1 MNRRTVLVVLPLLA
15 AALLAA
21 GCGGDDNGS
30 TTATEDTSAT
40 GEATTLQ
47 LAADPSGAL
56 AFDKTSLE
64 APAGTVTVELTNDSS
79 VPHNVEVEGNGVE
92 EESDTITAATTSL
105 TVDLEPGTY
114 EFYCAVPGHKEA
126 GMEGTLTVS

>member
-1 MNRRTVLVVLPLLA
+1 MNRRTVLVVLPLLV

-30 TTATEDTSAT
+30 TTATEDTTAT
-40 GEATTLQ
+40 GETTSLQ

-56 AFDKTSLE
+56 AFDTTSLE
-64 APAGTVTVELTNDSS
+64 APAGSVTIELTNDSS
-79 VPHNVEVEGNGVE
+79 VAHNVKVEGNGVE
-92 EESDTITAATTSL
+92 EQSDTVSDGTTSV
-105 TVDLEPGTY
+105 TVDVEPGTY
-114 EFYCAVPGHKEA
+114 EFYCAVPGHREA

>member
-1 MNRRTVLVVLPLLA
+1 MDRPRVLVVLPLIA

-30 TTATEDTSAT
+30 TTATEDTTAT

-92 EESDTITAATTSL
+92 EESDTITGSTTSV

>member
-1 MNRRTVLVVLPLLA
+1 MHRRAVCTVLPLVVA
-15 AALLAA
+15 GVLAA
-21 GCGGDDNGS
+21 GCGGDGDENG
-30 TTATEDTSAT
+30 TATTQAE
-40 GEATTLQ
+40 GTTLQ
-47 LAADPSGAL
+47 LAADQGGAL
-56 AFDKTSLE
+56 AFDKTTLD
-64 APAGTVTVELTNDSS
+64 APAGTVTIELTNDSS

-92 EESDTITAATTSL
+92 AKSDTVTGETTSV

>member
-1 MNRRTVLVVLPLLA
+1 MKRRTVPVVLSLLA

-30 TTATEDTSAT
+30 TTATEDTTAT

-47 LAADPSGAL
+47 LAADPNGAL
-56 AFDKTSLE
+56 SFDTTSLE
-64 APAGTVTVELTNDSS
+64 APAGTVTVELTNESS
-79 VPHNVEVEGNGVE
+79 TPHNVEVEGNGVE
-92 EESDTITAATTSL
+92 EESDTITGSTTTL
-105 TVDLEPGTY
+105 TVDLEPGAY
-114 EFYCAVPGHKEA
+114 EFYCAVPGHKDA